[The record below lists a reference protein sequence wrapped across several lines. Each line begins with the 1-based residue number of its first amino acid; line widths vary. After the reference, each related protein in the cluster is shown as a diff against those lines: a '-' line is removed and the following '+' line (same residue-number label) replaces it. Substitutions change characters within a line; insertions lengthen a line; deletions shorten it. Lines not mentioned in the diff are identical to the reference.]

1 MSPVFVAVLAL
12 LLLLLGAAALLS
24 GRRQARQ
31 TGLPAGQVVYSD
43 TGGWEKVEQP
53 LLSRRYG
60 LVGRPDYLV
69 SVREGKRTVVIPV
82 EVKSRRAHK
91 TPTPTALDHHVLQL
105 ATYCLLVEDVHKV
118 RPPYGLLRYADA
130 TLRIDYTDELKSA
143 VLRAAEGIRRA
154 RSAADL
160 HRDHDDPARC
170 RGCGYRH
177 ACGEVATG

>member
-1 MSPVFVAVLAL
+1 MTWILLWFAL
-12 LLLLLGAAALLS
+12 IFLLLGVAAWLY

-31 TGLPAGQVVYSD
+31 TGLPAGQIVYSD

-60 LVGRPDYLV
+60 LVGKPDYLM
-69 SVREGKRTVVIPV
+69 SVREGSRAVLIPV
-82 EVKSRRAHK
+82 EVKSRRAQK
-91 TPTPTALDHHVLQL
+91 APAATALDHHILQL

-130 TLRIDYTDELKSA
+130 TLRIDYTDELRA
-143 VLRAAEGIRRA
+143 AALRAADGIRRA

-170 RGCGYRH
+170 RACGYRH
-177 ACGEVATG
+177 ACGEAVTG